1 MRFLSTSGQALA
13 AVTACFLLSSS
24 VLAQGQPKPAAVPPP
39 AGGQNPPP
47 SRPKNGDLKP
57 YKEIITDA
65 AKTQVGVF
73 KVHRVEDKVYWEIPE
88 NLLGRDFL
96 WTSEFAEI
104 PSSTGGY
111 PGLSTG
117 SRMIRFGRRNNRLL
131 ITTPDL
137 SMRSADKTSDA
148 EVAMGTAAPVVQWL
162 PIESEGPNKSM
173 VVDVTSMFQADSS
186 EFAVGARIGLGG
198 ADPNRSYIQRVT
210 AFPDN
215 IETRSVLT
223 FAGQGGRGR
232 GAALTATVHWSL
244 NLLPEKP
251 RVGSYA
257 DSRVGYFDYE
267 WDSYGDPKNRV
278 QTKSFVARFR
288 LEKKDPNTA
297 VSDPVKPIV
306 FYIGREVPAQWREGI
321 KKGVEEWGPVFEKA
335 GFSNA
340 IVCKNAPTVEEDPTW
355 DAEDQRYSVIRWAPS
370 PVENAMGP
378 HVGDPRSGETLSAH
392 VIVWHNILALVQDW
406 YFAQAAATD
415 KRAQHLPLSND
426 LINELL
432 SYVVAHEVGHTL
444 GLMHNFKASSAY
456 TVAQMRD
463 PKFTK
468 ENGLAASIMDY
479 TRFNYVAQPG
489 DGAATIGKVGPYDF
503 FAINWGYRPI
513 ANAKTPDEEKPTLD
527 IWAAEQVRDKRLRW
541 AGDMLGAFLNWD
553 PSTQTEDM
561 TDDPVAAG
569 KLGLENIKRIAKILP
584 TAAVPYG
591 EEYDLLADAYNAVA
605 GQRVRELNHALREVG
620 GVVMTDYHGGRG
632 GSVYSPAPAEKQREA
647 AQFVISHLAPPP
659 ELLDPAI
666 LSRLQPYGTVRIATA
681 TGGAV
686 LSGIFADSRV
696 NRMIDNEANNG
707 SKAYTV
713 AQLVADVTN
722 GIWTQLSDAHPKIA
736 IYDRVVQRAYLDT
749 LDERLNGGSATK
761 TDLRPLAIAELKT
774 LAKKIDKALPK
785 ATDTMTAMHLQD
797 SRKRIEQILTLKPK
811 EGGSDINALL
821 ASLFGADKPSD
832 GGPLI
837 QPRGCFDDPLL
848 SELAAIQKQKMK

>member
-1 MRFLSTSGQALA
+1 MRFLSTSGQAMA
-13 AVTACFLLSSS
+13 AVTACVLLSGS
-24 VLAQGQPKPAAVPPP
+24 VFAQGQPKPQAGTPPP
-39 AGGQNPPP
+39 AGQAQPP
-47 SRPKNGDLKP
+47 RPKPGDLKP
-57 YKEIITDA
+57 YKDVITDA

-73 KVHRVEDKVYWEIPE
+73 KVHRVDDKVYWEIPDS
-88 NLLGRDFL
+88 LLGRDFL

-117 SRMIRFGRRNNRLL
+117 SRLIRFTRRNNRLL
-131 ITTPDL
+131 IVTPDY

-162 PIESEGPNKSM
+162 PIEAEGKDKSV
-173 VVDVTSMFQADSS
+173 VVDVTNIFQADAS

-223 FAGQGGRGR
+223 FMGQGARGR
-232 GAALTATVHWSL
+232 GAALTTTVHWSL
-244 NLLPEKP
+244 NLLPAKP
-251 RVGSYA
+251 MVGRYA

-267 WDSYGDPKNRV
+267 WDSYGSPKNRV
-278 QTKSFVARFR
+278 ETKSFIARYR
-288 LEKKDPNTA
+288 LEKKDPNAA

-306 FYIGREVPAQWREGI
+306 FYIGREVPEKWRDGI
-321 KKGVEEWGPVFEKA
+321 KRGVEEWGPVFEKA

-340 IVCKNAPTVEEDPTW
+340 IICKNAPTAEEDPTW

-392 VIVWHNILALVQDW
+392 VIIWHNILALVQDW
-406 YFAQAAATD
+406 YFSQAAATD
-415 KRAQHLPLSND
+415 PRAQHLPLPDSLIND
-426 LINELL
+426 LLA
-432 SYVVAHEVGHTL
+432 YVVAHEVGHTL

-503 FAINWGYRPI
+503 FAINWGYHPI
-513 ANAKTPDEEKPTLD
+513 PSAKTPDDEKETLD
-527 IWAAEQVRDKRLRW
+527 IWAAQQVQDKRLRW

-553 PSTQTEDM
+553 PSTQMEDM
-561 TDDPVAAG
+561 TDDPIAAG
-569 KLGLENIKRIAKILP
+569 KLGLENIRRIAKILP

-591 EEYDLLADAYNAVA
+591 EDYDLLTDAYNALS
-605 GQRVRELNHALREVG
+605 GQRVRELNHALRLVG

-632 GSVYSPAPAEKQREA
+632 DNVYTPSPASQQRDA
-647 AQFVISHLAPPP
+647 AKFVISHLAPPP
-659 ELLDPAI
+659 ELLDPKI
-666 LSRLQPYGTVRIATA
+666 LGKLQPYGTVRIATA
-681 TGGAV
+681 TSSAV
-686 LSGIFADSRV
+686 LAGMFADSRLT
-696 NRMIDNEANNG
+696 RMVDNEANNG
-707 SKAYTV
+707 AKAYTV
-713 AQLVADVTN
+713 SQLIDDVTT
-722 GIWTQLSDAHPKIA
+722 GLWGQLGDAHPKVSL
-736 IYDRVVQRAYLDT
+736 YDRVVQRAYLDT
-749 LDERLNGGSATK
+749 LDDRLNGSTPTK
-761 TDLRPLAIAELKT
+761 TDLRPLAIGELKG
-774 LAKKIDKALPK
+774 LAKKIDKAIPAAADK
-785 ATDTMTAMHLQD
+785 VTALHLED
-797 SRKRIEQILTLKPK
+797 ARRTIERILTLKPK
-811 EGGSDINALL
+811 ESAPDINSIL
-821 ASLFGADKPSD
+821 ASLFGVDLPE
-832 GGPLI
+832 GQGQIHEP
-837 QPRGCFDDPLL
+837 GCFQDPLL
-848 SELAAIQKQKMK
+848 NEMAAIQKPKMK